1 MLDAVDRKR
10 VCLTFKTPFSTPFL
24 FWLHGIRLFGGAV
37 AGFIPCGIG
46 TCRKC
51 SFIIPTDT
59 STTWKENS
67 KTHIVRTPI
76 YFGDFLLLS
85 SWHSETN
92 SFSFFINEF
101 EMKTHKFVVI
111 WIYWGNKFFFCKMK
125 KLRYQCTEKSQQI
138 RCNCSENR
146 TIFTSLF
153 VCLFAVVFCVNR
165 NIVSNV
171 LPLLRFVFHLK
182 S

>member
-1 MLDAVDRKR
+1 MKSENNEKIVLDAVDRKR
-10 VCLTFKTPFSTPFL
+10 VCSTFKTPFLTPFL
-24 FWLHGIRLFGGAV
+24 FWLFGIRLFGGAV

-51 SFIIPTDT
+51 SFIIPIDT
-59 STTWKENS
+59 STTQNASFFLS

-111 WIYWGNKFFFCKMK
+111 
-125 KLRYQCTEKSQQI
+125 
-138 RCNCSENR
+138 
-146 TIFTSLF
+146 
-153 VCLFAVVFCVNR
+153 
-165 NIVSNV
+165 
-171 LPLLRFVFHLK
+171 
-182 S
+182 